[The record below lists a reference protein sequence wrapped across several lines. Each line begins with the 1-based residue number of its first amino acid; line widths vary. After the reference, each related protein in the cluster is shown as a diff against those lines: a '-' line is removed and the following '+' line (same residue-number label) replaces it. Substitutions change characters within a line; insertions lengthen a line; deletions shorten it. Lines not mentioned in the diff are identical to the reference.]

1 MSDEQQPTRPVS
13 RRRLL
18 QASALAIPTAGVLA
32 ACARDSGGGSGGGGA
47 TGSASATTLQ
57 LASPTNPVKW
67 PIAADNQPIASG
79 LEPEQGA
86 TLQVYNYADYLNPEV
101 VTAFEKKYEKYG
113 VKVAVSTFNDYSEAL
128 AKIRTGTT
136 PFDVYFPSY
145 DAIGKLVTASLI
157 RPLQHSYITNIGNV
171 FPTFQNPWY
180 DLEWQYTV
188 PYVLYTTGIGW
199 RNDKISEDVGARPNP
214 YDIFWDPKYREK
226 IAVLDDYREV
236 IGMTLLRN
244 GGTDV
249 NTGDEAQLNAARDA
263 MLLMNQTTKP
273 KVTITDYTDIP
284 EGRTDLSLA
293 WSGDMIAAVQYLPEG
308 TKADILRYWFPTDG
322 KGLVNNDL
330 IVALKGGNNPVLSH
344 LFINF
349 MLDTEVAKQN
359 MTFVGYQPPQVALTP
374 DALVAAGLI
383 PENLKSAV
391 VLPSYFD
398 VGYRQLELSPELDAK
413 YQAIWQQFKAGG

>member
-1 MSDEQQPTRPVS
+1 
-13 RRRLL
+13 
-18 QASALAIPTAGVLA
+18 
-32 ACARDSGGGSGGGGA
+32 
-47 TGSASATTLQ
+47 
-57 LASPTNPVKW
+57 
-67 PIAADNQPIASG
+67 
-79 LEPEQGA
+79 
-86 TLQVYNYADYLNPEV
+86 VYNYPDYLNPEV

-113 VKVAVSTFNDYSEAL
+113 VKVAVSTFNDPSEAL

-136 PFDVYFPSY
+136 PFDIYFPSY

-157 RPLQHSYITNIGNV
+157 RPIQHSYITNISNI
-171 FPTFQNPWY
+171 FPEFQNPWY
-180 DLEWQYTV
+180 DQGWLYTV

-199 RNDKISEDVGARPNP
+199 RTDKVSEDVGARPNP
-214 YDIFWDPKYREK
+214 YDVFWDPKYREK
-226 IAVLDDYREV
+226 LAVLDDYREV

-244 GGTDV
+244 GGTDI
-249 NTGDEAQLNAARDA
+249 NTSDEAQLNAARDA

-273 KVTITDYTDIP
+273 KVNITDYTDIP
-284 EGRTDLSLA
+284 EGRTDISQA

-308 TKADILRYWFPTDG
+308 TKPDILRYWFPTDG
-322 KGLVNNDL
+322 KGVVNNDL

-349 MLDTEVAKQN
+349 MLDTEIAKTN
-359 MTFVGYQPPQVALTP
+359 MTFVGYQPPQVSLTP

-391 VLPSYFD
+391 VLPAYFNA
-398 VGYRQLELSPELDAK
+398 GYRQLELPPELDAK